1 LEDSALSQQN
11 RKRITVDIYG
21 QQYSIVGDES
31 TSHIRMVAAIVDDKM
46 REINAKNPS
55 LDINK
60 LAVLTAVNVVHDY
73 IKLREEHERL
83 KERLHQ
89 KGMIE

>member
-1 LEDSALSQQN
+1 MSQQN
-11 RKRITVDIYG
+11 QNRNKITVEIYG
-21 QQYSIVGDES
+21 QHYSIVGDEDS
-31 TSHIRMVAAIVDDKM
+31 SHIRMVAAIVDDKM

-73 IKLREEHERL
+73 IKLKTENERL
-83 KERLHQ
+83 KERVRQ
-89 KGMIE
+89 KGMGES

>member
-1 LEDSALSQQN
+1 MSQQN
-11 RKRITVDIYG
+11 KKRINVDIYG

-83 KERLHQ
+83 RERLQ
-89 KGMIE
+89 TKGMME

>member
-1 LEDSALSQQN
+1 MSQQN
-11 RKRITVDIYG
+11 PNRTKINVEIYG
-21 QQYSIVGDES
+21 QQYSVVGDES

-55 LDINK
+55 LDISR

-73 IKLREEHERL
+73 IKLKEENERL
-83 KERLHQ
+83 KERV
-89 KGMIE
+89 KRNG